1 MMQYFASDKNVNWWK
16 NGVIYQIYPR
26 SFLDTNG
33 DGIGDLEGVIQKL
46 DYLNDGS
53 DDSLGIDAIWLS
65 PIFPSPMADFGY
77 DVSDYCDIHPLF
89 GDLEVF
95 DRLVAEAHHRNIK
108 IILDYVPNHTSD
120 QHPWFLESRSSRDNP
135 KRDWYI
141 WRDAKTDGSLPNN
154 WGSAFGGPAWEW
166 DELTG
171 QYYLHS
177 FLKEQSDLN
186 WRNPEVKNAMLAVL
200 RFWLERGVDG
210 FRMDVVGMLLKDPA
224 LHDNPIMEENA
235 DSTSPTNL
243 YYHQLHLHD
252 QDMDEVHAIIREIRA
267 VLDEYPE
274 RCGVGEL
281 WYELPRWVK
290 YYGSNGDE
298 LQLPFNFRLMKQLW
312 NAQAI
317 KQSVDEM
324 EQALPEFAW
333 PNYVLSSHDAER
345 LVSRIGEKQARV
357 AAMLLLT
364 LRGTPTLYY
373 GEELGMKNGVISPKQ
388 MQDPQGFR
396 LGAEFS
402 RDYGRTP
409 MQWTN
414 GSYAGFSSVEPWL
427 PLTLDYQTKNVQA
440 ENSDPTS
447 MLHLYR
453 ELIHLRK
460 QRPALYAGSYTPVS
474 VEPLDCFIFERNH
487 IEECYLIALNFS
499 ERSIKV
505 NIPGF
510 SNGKLL
516 LSTYLDRAG
525 MAVANDIELR
535 ENEGVIIEIEKTLH
549 INGKNNG

>member
-1 MMQYFASDKNVNWWK
+1 MQYSASDKNVNWWK

-65 PIFPSPMADFGY
+65 PIFLSPMADFGY

-224 LHDNPIMEENA
+224 LHDNPILEEST
-235 DSTSPTNL
+235 DPTSPVNV
-243 YYHQLHLHD
+243 YYHQIHLHD
-252 QDMDEVHAIIREIRA
+252 QDQDEVHAIIREIRT

-298 LQLPFNFRLMKQLW
+298 LQLPFNFRLMKQPW

-499 ERSIKV
+499 EISIKV

>member
-1 MMQYFASDKNVNWWK
+1 MQYSASDKNVNWWK

-46 DYLNDGS
+46 DYLNDGT

-77 DVSDYCDIHPLF
+77 DVSDYCAIHPLF

-95 DRLVAEAHHRNIK
+95 DRLVAEAHRHHIK
-108 IILDYVPNHTSD
+108 VVLDFVPNHSSD
-120 QHPWFLESRSSRDNP
+120 LHPWFVASRSSRDNP

-141 WRDAKTDGSLPNN
+141 WRDAKADGSLPNN

-166 DELTG
+166 DEGTG

-177 FLKEQSDLN
+177 FLKEQPDLN

-224 LHDNPIMEENA
+224 LRDNPTLDVIPDPAN
-235 DSTSPTNL
+235 PPNL
-243 YYHQLHLHD
+243 YYRQLHLHD
-252 QDMDEVHAIIREIRA
+252 QDLDEVHVIIREIRA
-267 VLDEYPE
+267 ILDEYPE
-274 RCGVGEL
+274 RCGIGEL

-290 YYGSNGDE
+290 YYGSNRDE
-298 LQLPFNFRLMKQLW
+298 LQLPFNFRLMKQPW

-324 EQALPEFAW
+324 EQVLPEFAW
-333 PNYVLSSHDAER
+333 PNYVLSSHDAQR
-345 LVSRIGEKQARV
+345 LVSKIGEAQARV

-364 LRGTPTLYY
+364 LRGTPILYY

-409 MQWTN
+409 MQWTD
-414 GSYAGFSSVEPWL
+414 GFHAGFSSAEPWL
-427 PLTLDYQTKNVQA
+427 PLTPDYQTKNVQI
-440 ENSDPTS
+440 ENSDPIS

-453 ELIHLRK
+453 KLIHLRK
-460 QRPALYAGSYTPVS
+460 LHPALYAGSYTPVT
-474 VEPLDCFIFERNH
+474 VEPMDCFVFERSQAG
-487 IEECYLIALNFS
+487 ECYLIALNFS
-499 ERSIKV
+499 EKSIKV

-525 MAVANDIELR
+525 MTVADDLELR

-549 INGKNNG
+549 ISGMNNG

>member
-1 MMQYFASDKNVNWWK
+1 MQYFASDKNVNWWK

>member
-1 MMQYFASDKNVNWWK
+1 
-16 NGVIYQIYPR
+16 
-26 SFLDTNG
+26 
-33 DGIGDLEGVIQKL
+33 
-46 DYLNDGS
+46 
-53 DDSLGIDAIWLS
+53 
-65 PIFPSPMADFGY
+65 
-77 DVSDYCDIHPLF
+77 
-89 GDLEVF
+89 
-95 DRLVAEAHHRNIK
+95 
-108 IILDYVPNHTSD
+108 
-120 QHPWFLESRSSRDNP
+120 
-135 KRDWYI
+135 
-141 WRDAKTDGSLPNN
+141 
-154 WGSAFGGPAWEW
+154 
-166 DELTG
+166 
-171 QYYLHS
+171 
-177 FLKEQSDLN
+177 
-186 WRNPEVKNAMLAVL
+186 
-200 RFWLERGVDG
+200 
-210 FRMDVVGMLLKDPA
+210 MDVVGMLLKDPA
-224 LHDNPIMEENA
+224 LHDNPILEEST
-235 DSTSPTNL
+235 DPTSPVNV
-243 YYHQLHLHD
+243 YYRQIHLHD
-252 QDMDEVHAIIREIRA
+252 QDQDEVHAIIREIRT

>member
-1 MMQYFASDKNVNWWK
+1 MQYSASDKNVNWWK

-46 DYLNDGS
+46 DYLNDGT

-77 DVSDYCDIHPLF
+77 DVSDYCAIHPLF

-95 DRLVAEAHHRNIK
+95 DMLVAEAHRRNIK

-141 WRDAKTDGSLPNN
+141 WRDAKADGSLPNN

-166 DELTG
+166 DEGTG

-177 FLKEQSDLN
+177 FLKEQPDLN

-210 FRMDVVGMLLKDPA
+210 FRIDVVGMLLKDPA
-224 LHDNPIMEENA
+224 LRDNPTLDVIPDPA
-235 DSTSPTNL
+235 SPPNL
-243 YYHQLHLHD
+243 YYRQLHLHD
-252 QDMDEVHAIIREIRA
+252 QDQDEVHAIIREIRA

-274 RCGVGEL
+274 RCGIGEL

-298 LQLPFNFRLMKQLW
+298 LHLPFNFRLMKVPW

-317 KQSVDEM
+317 KESVDEM

-333 PNYVLSSHDAER
+333 PNYVLSSHDAQR
-345 LVSRIGEKQARV
+345 LVSKIGEAQARV
-357 AAMLLLT
+357 AAMLLLA

-396 LGAEFS
+396 LGAEYG
-402 RDYGRTP
+402 RDYSRTP
-409 MQWTN
+409 MQWTD
-414 GSYAGFSSVEPWL
+414 GFYAGFSTVEPWL
-427 PLTLDYQTKNVQA
+427 PLTPDYQTKNVQV

-453 ELIHLRK
+453 KLIHLRK
-460 QRPALYAGSYTPVS
+460 LHLALYAGSYTPVT
-474 VEPLDCFIFERNH
+474 VEPMDCLVFERSQAG
-487 IEECYLIALNFS
+487 ECYLIALNFS
-499 ERSIKV
+499 EKSIKV

-525 MAVANDIELR
+525 MAVANDLELR
-535 ENEGVIIEIEKTLH
+535 ENEGVIIEIEKTLYISGMNH
-549 INGKNNG
+549 G